1 MRERKAFSVIYV
13 EQEAM
18 GRKETEG
25 ILSRFPDAEVIV
37 CGDYHEVFNRRR
49 QSFSKQHRAPA
60 LILAVHHGELI
71 HQGSPVCQSFR
82 EDCFYYASSIMN
94 CPYDCTYCW
103 LKGMYESGDLVV
115 FVNLEDLF
123 QAVKDMLGEHP
134 VYLCVSYDT
143 DLLAME
149 PVTGYASAWSRFAKE
164 HEDLLIEIRTK
175 GYGHLPSSMAVSERT
190 ILAYTLSPARAAEQ
204 FEHRAPA
211 TNQRIENLLEA
222 QKAGFP
228 VRLCFDP
235 VLVYP
240 SWKEDYATLFQTLD
254 QKINWE
260 SIRDISVGTF
270 RLSSDYMQR
279 MRRQD
284 PTSALLAYPYVCTDG
299 FYHLPD
305 TIEHE
310 VETYVTKL
318 CRDRVKEEK
327 IFLWREV

>member
-37 CGDYHEVFNRRR
+37 CGDYHEVFNRR

-123 QAVKDMLGEHP
+123 QAVEDMLGEHP

-190 ILAYTLSPARAAEQ
+190 ILAYTLSPARAPEQ

-211 TNQRIENLLEA
+211 TIQRIENLLEA